1 MYKLDQSK
9 IPQMA
14 QGDPLLGAIGSMVG
28 SAIGGSVGGPAGAA
42 IGGSIGGQL
51 GGTGTVDLE
60 QTAIDSTKGAAGS
73 AVSGALGSA
82 VDTQL
87 AAGKNAMALGINPMS
102 EQAQML
108 ADQGGSDFA
117 VDAFEPSMWQKTKA
131 RFFNQGGQ
139 IPYPSSNIPGGQG
152 LQTGLVDD
160 LAMGITY
167 APAFAKL
174 TSPISALFG
183 EIYTDK
189 KMDNLDAASKQLNAP
204 QGMMTISDK
213 AGNVRQVDQG
223 QMDAYNALNRD
234 PLQGLQGFGN
244 RPEAEAV
251 AKHGFGS
258 PQHFA
263 QVEAQEKEVK
273 TGTGNVSG
281 DRVTNV
287 VRGSSG
293 APLRNSRDG
302 SVIANANQPSTDS
315 TGETGGK

>member
-14 QGDPLLGAIGSMVG
+14 QGDPLLGALGSMVG

-42 IGGSIGGQL
+42 VGGSIGGQL
-51 GGTGTVDLE
+51 GGTGTIDLE
-60 QTAIDSTKGAAGS
+60 KTAIDSTKGAVGS

-87 AAGKNAMALGINPMS
+87 AAGQNAMALGINPMS

-117 VDAFEPSMWQKTKA
+117 VDAFEPSLWQKTKA

-152 LQTGLVDD
+152 LQSGLIDD
-160 LAMGITY
+160 AAMAITY
-167 APAFAKL
+167 SPAFVKL
-174 TSPISALFG
+174 TSPISALLG
-183 EIYTDK
+183 EIYTDSK
-189 KMDNLDAASKQLNAP
+189 IDKLGEASSKLDAPS
-204 QGMMTISDK
+204 GITTISDK
-213 AGNVRQVDQG
+213 SGNVRQLDDG
-223 QMDAYNALNRD
+223 QMEAYNALNSD
-234 PLQGLQGFGN
+234 PLTGLQGFGN

-263 QVEAQEKEVK
+263 QVEAQQKEIQ

-281 DRVTNV
+281 DRVTSV
-287 VRGSSG
+287 VRGRSG

>member
-1 MYKLDQSK
+1 
-9 IPQMA
+9 MA
-14 QGDPLLGAIGSMVG
+14 QSDPLLGAIGSMVG
-28 SAIGGSVGGPAGAA
+28 SAIGGSMGGPAGAA
-42 IGGSIGGQL
+42 VGGSIGGQL
-51 GGTGTVDLE
+51 GGTGTIDLE
-60 QTAIDSTKGAAGS
+60 KTAVDSTKGAAGA

-82 VDTQL
+82 IDTQL
-87 AAGKNAMALGINPMS
+87 AAGQNAMALGINPMS
-102 EQAQML
+102 DQAQML
-108 ADQGGSDFA
+108 AEQGGSDFA
-117 VDAFEPSMWQKTKA
+117 VGAFEPSLWDKTKA
-131 RFFNQGGQ
+131 KFFNQGGQ

-152 LQTGLVDD
+152 LQTGVLDD
-160 LAMGITY
+160 AAMAITY
-167 APAFAKL
+167 SPAFVKL
-174 TSPISALFG
+174 TSPISAILG
-183 EIYTDK
+183 EIYTDSK
-189 KMDNLDAASKQLNAP
+189 IDKLGEASSKLDAPS
-204 QGMMTISDK
+204 GISTISDK
-213 AGNVRQVDQG
+213 SGNVRQLDDG
-223 QMDAYNALNRD
+223 QMQAYNALNSD

-263 QVEAQEKEVK
+263 QVEAQQKEIQ

-287 VRGSSG
+287 VRGRSG

>member
-14 QGDPLLGAIGSMVG
+14 QGDPLLGALGSMVG

-42 IGGSIGGQL
+42 VGGSIGGQL
-51 GGTGTVDLE
+51 GGTGTIDLE
-60 QTAIDSTKGAAGS
+60 KTAIDTTKGAAGS
-73 AVSGALGSA
+73 AVSSALGSA
-82 VDTQL
+82 VGTQL
-87 AAGKNAMALGINPMS
+87 AAGQNAMALGINPLS

-117 VDAFEPSMWQKTKA
+117 VDAFEPSLWQKTKA

-152 LQTGLVDD
+152 LQTGFIDD
-160 LAMGITY
+160 AAMAITY
-167 APAFAKL
+167 SPAFVKL
-174 TSPISALFG
+174 TSPISAILG
-183 EIYTDK
+183 EIYTDSK
-189 KMDNLDAASKQLNAP
+189 IDKLGEASSKLDAPAGIS
-204 QGMMTISDK
+204 TISDK
-213 AGNVRQVDQG
+213 SGNVRQLDDG
-223 QMDAYNALNRD
+223 QMEAYNALNSD
-234 PLQGLQGFGN
+234 PLTGLQGFGN

-263 QVEAQEKEVK
+263 QVEAQQKEIQ

-287 VRGSSG
+287 VRGRSG

-302 SVIANANQPSTDS
+302 SVIGNANQPSTDS